1 MNRLLPLALLLASLA
16 CAGAPAP
23 TLESEPAPPPY
34 VPGVVPDSFIV
45 RLSTSQG
52 DVDLMLRQDWA
63 PLGVAQFYEAVS
75 TGFYDGARFFRS
87 IRGFVTQFG
96 IAADPALT
104 AQWAGRRI
112 QDDPVTQSNSRGTIV
127 FASGGPNTRTVQLF
141 INLRSNARLDAMG
154 FAPLGEVV
162 RGMEAADAFYTGYG
176 SGNPEPDQGR
186 ITREGEVY
194 LAAEF
199 PLLDRIVT
207 AKVVRAWFTS
217 ASP

>member
-1 MNRLLPLALLLASLA
+1 MTRLLSLALLVASLA

-23 TLESEPAPPPY
+23 VLESEPAPPPY

-45 RLSTSQG
+45 RLNTSQG
-52 DVDLMLRQDWA
+52 EVDLMLRRDWA
-63 PLGVAQFYEAVS
+63 PLGVAQVYEAVS

-87 IRGFVTQFG
+87 IRGFVSQFG
-96 IAADPALT
+96 IAADPAVT

-112 QDDPVTQSNSRGTIV
+112 QDDPVVQSNSRGTIV

-162 RGMEAADAFYTGYG
+162 RGMDAVDAFYTGYG

-186 ITREGEVY
+186 ITREGEAY
-194 LAAEF
+194 LGAEF

-207 AKVVRAWFTS
+207 AKVVRAWFAPAT
-217 ASP
+217 P